1 MKYRMNGNALE
12 RFDETVPDN
21 ICPSKWRPV
30 WRPVICQR
38 AIGTRDE
45 EGKNQFCYAGCSAFE
60 LSVFT
65 FEKNQGEHID
75 FVYERGVHLSCGSGR
90 TIRLEEK

>member
-1 MKYRMNGNALE
+1 MKYRMNGNYLE
-12 RFDETVPDN
+12 WWDEDN
-21 ICPSKWRPV
+21 IYLSQWRPV
-30 WRPVICQR
+30 LCQR

-90 TIRLEEK
+90 TINLEEKI